1 MSPIALKAV
10 YLDIGKPYFI
20 AQSSIDLIALFVIS
34 PSESNANDGLTTL
47 RWWTWTV
54 RIRTVAE
61 IPIEI
66 FLVDNSSLPIYQQIA
81 NQSLHLK
88 ELGLSNRKIA
98 EHLHVDEKTTAKAIA
113 WLLGVKSNSNSTSKS

>member
-54 RIRTVAE
+54 RICTVAE
-61 IPIEI
+61 IQIRVP
-66 FLVDNSSLPIYQQIA
+66 LVDNSLPPVYQEIA
-81 NQSLHLK
+81 KKCLQLK

-98 EHLHVDEKTTAKAIA
+98 LHLLVDEKTEAKAIN
-113 WLLGVKSNSNSTSKS
+113 WIDVD